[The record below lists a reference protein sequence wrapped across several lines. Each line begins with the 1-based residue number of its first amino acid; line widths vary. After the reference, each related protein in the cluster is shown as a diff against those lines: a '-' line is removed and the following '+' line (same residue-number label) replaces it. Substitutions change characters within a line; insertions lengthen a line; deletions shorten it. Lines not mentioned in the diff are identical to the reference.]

1 MKKIAILLLTA
12 VFLLNAC
19 SPTNTLLETDEN
31 VLEHKYGS
39 ALSGSSVMSEP
50 SVDSTA
56 SEMSDEQVFTTFL
69 KLYEKA
75 KPIILWYFSGPDEEN
90 TKIKTD
96 SPETHNPYIKF
107 GKFKSI
113 AEMKAATEEVFT
125 QRFSND
131 LLYKH
136 AFIDSSGNDR
146 PMYKEVDGALFW
158 NTQIGGFGWRYELT
172 DQYTVSLQTD
182 NLIVLLVKSNV
193 INHEEWNTFVM
204 KKQNG
209 SWKLEKFHSFSPYM
223 EYEKAVAPAVSAWFC
238 SRNWE
243 DPNEMDANSLLAFYA
258 DQFLADKRISDYNV
272 EEGYSVPRDEVF
284 QNLSTCLDGLRMDSI
299 TKVKNEHYALAFY
312 DEGTDSIVFYLTKD
326 PAAFVICSDKVSED
340 TTSLHILVIAKSD
353 KASYWGDL
361 TVQPTKEGVRYL
373 SNQHT
378 DIALE

>member
-1 MKKIAILLLTA
+1 MKKIAILLLA
-12 VFLLNAC
+12 VVFLLNAC
-19 SPTNTLLETDEN
+19 SPTNTLQETDE
-31 VLEHKYGS
+31 YGS

-56 SEMSDEQVFTTFL
+56 SESNQLMSDEQVFATFL

-75 KPIILWYFSGPDEEN
+75 KPIVLWYFSGPDEEN

-136 AFIDSSGNDR
+136 AFTDSSGNDR

-193 INHEEWNTFVM
+193 INHEEWNTFLM
-204 KKQNG
+204 KKENG
-209 SWKLEKFHSFSPYM
+209 SWKLEKFYSFSPYM
-223 EYEKAVAPAVSAWFC
+223 EYEKAIAPAVSAWFC

-243 DPNEMDANSLLAFYA
+243 DPNEMDANSLLVFYA
-258 DQFLADKRISDYNV
+258 NQFLADKQISDYNV
-272 EEGYSVPRDEVF
+272 EEGYAVPCDEVF

-299 TKVKNEHYALAFY
+299 TKVKDENYASAFY
-312 DEGTDSIVFYLTKD
+312 NEGTDSIVFYLTKD
-326 PAAFVICSDKVSED
+326 PAAFVICSDKVYED